1 MYKEYIVTGAA
12 GFLGSAVVRELL
24 CRGVKAE
31 NIRAL
36 ALENEK
42 LPSDLP
48 EGVVWVRGDVTDD
61 GSLGGLFLS
70 GDSGVCVIHCAGM
83 ISVASE
89 PGQAIYRVNIDGTKN
104 IISRCLRHGVEK
116 LVYVS
121 SVHAIPELPEGDK
134 MREIS
139 DFSPDKVNGA
149 YAKSKAAATAA
160 VLAAAEKGLNASVV
174 HPSGIIG
181 PGDEKCGNITRL
193 ISAFIRGRLPFAV
206 KGGYDFVDVRDVA
219 KGIFLC
225 TERGKRGKCYILS
238 GHYATVSDIL
248 KTVRD
253 LAGLKRVVSCVPMR
267 IAEAFAPLAEKIC
280 VKRKKP
286 ASFTPYALAVLASN
300 GAFSHETASEELGY
314 CPRPLKR
321 TLSDT
326 LKWLRS
332 KGAKNRRVFFKKT
345 PQTQ

>member
-1 MYKEYIVTGAA
+1 MEHTEYVDLGRFETYIRYHFHDKHILLEALSHSSYANEKRKTRKCNERLE
-12 GFLGSAVVRELL
+12 FLGDSVLSIVV
-24 CRGVKAE
+24 
-31 NIRAL
+31 
-36 ALENEK
+36 
-42 LPSDLP
+42 SDF
-48 EGVVWVRGDVTDD
+48 
-61 GSLGGLFLS
+61 LFRK
-70 GDSGVCVIHCAGM
+70 
-83 ISVASE
+83 
-89 PGQAIYRVNIDGTKN
+89 Y
-104 IISRCLRHGVEK
+104 
-116 LVYVS
+116 
-121 SVHAIPELPEGDK
+121 PELPEGDK

-253 LAGLKRVVSCVPMR
+253 LAGLKRVVSCVLHFWGTLFYFEKGSDVLGILSSYTVWVKEPEWSGCLTADIGADIR
-267 IAEAFAPLAEKIC
+267 NEDKTYCQQAFTGINYIITDQPRLIIGHNVGPKEYDEVMDSAKVC
-280 VKRKKP
+280 
-286 ASFTPYALAVLASN
+286 
-300 GAFSHETASEELGY
+300 ELIG
-314 CPRPLKR
+314 LK
-321 TLSDT
+321 
-326 LKWLRS
+326 
-332 KGAKNRRVFFKKT
+332 
-345 PQTQ
+345 

>member
-1 MYKEYIVTGAA
+1 MAKQYIITGGAGHLGSTILRLLRRTGAP
-12 GFLGSAVVRELL
+12 V
-24 CRGVKAE
+24 
-31 NIRAL
+31 RAL
-36 ALENEK
+36 GLSGEPRNQASEQITYYT
-42 LPSDLP
+42 
-48 EGVVWVRGDVTDD
+48 GDVRDPD
-61 GSLGGLFLS
+61 SLRPLFEA
-70 GDSGVCVIHCAGM
+70 GDPAETVVIHSAGIID
-83 ISVASE
+83 ISGKLSPALRAVNVE
-89 PGQAIYRVNIDGTKN
+89 GTRNLLELCQAYGV
-104 IISRCLRHGVEK
+104 SR
-116 LVYVS
+116 LVHVS

-134 MREIS
+134 IREIS

-225 TERGKRGKCYILS
+225 AERGKSGKCYILS

-280 VKRKKP
+280 AKRKKP
-286 ASFTPYALAVLASN
+286 ASFTPYALEVLASN
-300 GAFSHETASEELGY
+300 GDFSHETASEELGY
-314 CPRPLKR
+314 RPRPLKR

-332 KGAKNRRVFFKKT
+332 KGAKNRCVFFKKT

>member
-1 MYKEYIVTGAA
+1 
-12 GFLGSAVVRELL
+12 
-24 CRGVKAE
+24 
-31 NIRAL
+31 
-36 ALENEK
+36 
-42 LPSDLP
+42 
-48 EGVVWVRGDVTDD
+48 
-61 GSLGGLFLS
+61 
-70 GDSGVCVIHCAGM
+70 
-83 ISVASE
+83 
-89 PGQAIYRVNIDGTKN
+89 
-104 IISRCLRHGVEK
+104 
-116 LVYVS
+116 
-121 SVHAIPELPEGDK
+121 

-286 ASFTPYALAVLASN
+286 VSFTPYALAVLASN

-332 KGAKNRRVFFKKT
+332 KGAKNRGVFFKKT